1 MLRKISKIL
10 HTIAACG
17 LIGGLACYMLLLVVA
32 PHETPADYANLREAI
47 AKVSNYL
54 LVPSLALALVTGL
67 FSMAIHY
74 PFQDKGWAWL
84 KAAMGILMFKGVLT
98 IVSAK
103 AGYAAEVSREI
114 AEGTAPP
121 DALDSLINLE
131 WGTLWVVMALS
142 VANVILGVW
151 RPRLFPA
158 LTLTSIGAGET
169 SPTANPEPKS
179 DQPANATS
187 EEERVLTYAS
197 NR

>member
-32 PHETPADYANLREAI
+32 PHETTADYADLREAI

-74 PFQDKGWAWL
+74 PFQDKGWAWA

-121 DALDSLINLE
+121 DALASLINLE

-142 VANVILGVW
+142 IANVVLGVW

-158 LTLTSIGAGET
+158 LTLTSIGAGEASTTAQRNT
-169 SPTANPEPKS
+169 SQA
-179 DQPANATS
+179 D
-187 EEERVLTYAS
+187 
-197 NR
+197 